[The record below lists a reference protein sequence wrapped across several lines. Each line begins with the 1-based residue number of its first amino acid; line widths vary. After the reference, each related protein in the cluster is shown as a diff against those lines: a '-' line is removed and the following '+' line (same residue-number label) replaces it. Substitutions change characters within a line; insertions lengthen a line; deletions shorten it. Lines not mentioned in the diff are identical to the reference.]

1 MKLQSRHAAFFF
13 LVSIFVG
20 SFADAQTNV
29 NKKDLPN
36 FAKVNELIYRG
47 GQPDERGFAELSKI
61 GVKTVINLRGNDDKA
76 KREDIWATKNGMKFI
91 NVSLGNWLK
100 PKDEDIEKSRR
111 GFSNQ
116 TENQPV
122 FIHCKRGSDRTGT
135 VIAVYRMTHD
145 RWTAKQAINEAKS
158 FGFGWWQVWMK
169 DYINDYY
176 DKLEKRK
183 TNPANSN

>member
-13 LVSIFVG
+13 LISVFVS
-20 SFADAQTNV
+20 SFANAQTNV
-29 NKKDLPN
+29 DKKDLPN
-36 FAKVNELIYRG
+36 FGKVNEMIYRG
-47 GQPDERGFAELSKI
+47 GQPDEKGLAELSKM
-61 GVKTVINLRGNDDKA
+61 GVKTVINLRGDDDKA
-76 KREDIWATKNGMKFI
+76 KREDDWATKAGMKFI

-100 PKDEDIEKSRR
+100 PKDEDIEKIVELL
-111 GFSNQ
+111 NQ
-116 TENQPV
+116 AENQPV

-145 RWTAKQAINEAKS
+145 RWSAKQAIDEAKN

-183 TNPANSN
+183 TNSASN